1 MNKKR
6 KILTMVALAVFGV
19 IIFFHYYSFD
29 YRPAYQQ
36 TEYFVDK
43 TAKPSLDD
51 PIVGRPKGKIDLS
64 QLPDKPIPKKRMTVD
79 EFRKKQSRY
88 HQGEEEGDFVLVEY
102 PAIGPDLRSYP
113 GIRDVRMP
121 LFALAV
127 FYAGVFAILG
137 DSKRKEQ

>member
-6 KILTMVALAVFGV
+6 KILTLATLAVFGV

-51 PIVGRPKGKIDLS
+51 PIVGPP
-64 QLPDKPIPKKRMTVD
+64 Q
-79 EFRKKQSRY
+79 RKN
-88 HQGEEEGDFVLVEY
+88 
-102 PAIGPDLRSYP
+102 
-113 GIRDVRMP
+113 
-121 LFALAV
+121 
-127 FYAGVFAILG
+127 
-137 DSKRKEQ
+137 